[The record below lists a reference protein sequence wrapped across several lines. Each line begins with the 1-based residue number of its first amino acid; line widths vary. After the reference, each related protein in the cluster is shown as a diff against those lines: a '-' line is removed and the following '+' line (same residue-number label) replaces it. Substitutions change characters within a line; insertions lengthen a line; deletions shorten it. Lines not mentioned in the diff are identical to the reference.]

1 VGANYQLLI
10 TNYHYHDTVQQVTN
24 PDEWNRLLAAFPDA
38 HPLQSWT
45 WGAFKGRWGWSAR
58 PLILQVN
65 EANQPQAAA
74 LLLKRPLPRLPYCI
88 LYVPRGPLLDYGDAR
103 LRRLVLNQL
112 EQIARQ
118 ERAIFVKIDPAV
130 VQAYDLDSEPRLSPT
145 GAAVRR
151 ELEERGWRFSADQIQ
166 FRNSVTLDLE
176 LSEEELL
183 ARMKQKTRY
192 NIRLASRKGVTIR
205 AGSPDDFNAFFSM
218 YATTAVRD
226 GFTIRPQAYYL
237 DIWSQFQAAGQGQ
250 LLLAEYEGQLLGGV
264 FLVAYGRQAI
274 YMYGASS
281 ELERPR
287 MPNYLL
293 QWEAIRWAKAAG
305 YRLYDMWG
313 APDEFVETDRLWG
326 VWRFKS
332 GFNGQV
338 VGQIGAWD
346 YSSRPALYW
355 LYTVAIPRYLVWLR
369 GKSEK

>member
-1 VGANYQLLI
+1 MQEVY
-10 TNYHYHDTVQQVTN
+10 DVE
-24 PDEWNRLLAAFPDA
+24 EWDRLLAAFPDA

-58 PLILQVN
+58 PLILQLN
-65 EANQPQAAA
+65 ETRRPQAAA

-88 LYVPRGPLLDYGDAR
+88 LYVPCGPLLDYGDAR
-103 LRRLVLNQL
+103 LRRVVLNQL

-130 VQAYDLDSEPRLSPT
+130 IHSYDLDSEPRLSPT

-151 ELEERGWRFSADQIQ
+151 DLEERGWRFSADQIQ

-192 NIRLASRKGVTIR
+192 NIRLAARKEVAIR
-205 AGSPDDFNAFFSM
+205 AGSPDDFDRFFAL
-218 YATTAVRD
+218 YAETAVRD
-226 GFTIRPQAYYL
+226 GFTIRPKAYYL
-237 DIWSQFQAAGQGQ
+237 DIWSNFQAAGQGH
-250 LLLAEYEGQLLGGV
+250 LLLAEYDRQLLGGV
-264 FLVAYGRQAI
+264 FLVGYGRQAI

-281 ELERPR
+281 DLERPR

-293 QWEAIRWAKAAG
+293 QWEAIRWAKAVG
-305 YRLYDMWG
+305 YTLYDMWG
-313 APDEFVETDRLWG
+313 APDEFVETDRMWG

-338 VGQIGAWD
+338 VGHIGAWD
-346 YSSRPALYW
+346 YTSRPNLYW
-355 LYTVAIPRYLVWLR
+355 LYVVAMPRYLEWLR
-369 GKSEK
+369 YKK